1 MNNTQRQLIVNM
13 NGNFTKDKR
22 YRRKNSKG
30 KKRSPPKSG
39 QTDLTPSWSRHDP
52 TPEQKPE
59 ERSIRGKENSSTND
73 KLSKRKF
80 TMKRKTKYQ
89 EADNNYQTAHYSDQI
104 NHSRSKRE
112 PDVFSWWIDFDT
124 EEAQKMMEGIT
135 WENYRPASLPTE
147 KTGDEMTVD
156 EMTVDEI
163 LNLAFKGE
171 GASSLLTTTTKTHQ
185 QILREW
191 SEKAWENYL
200 SSIKSSNGVCA
211 WIGPKKNPWGSLYQP
226 NGQTQLCVN
235 KWPLLTAC

>member
-22 YRRKNSKG
+22 SRRKNSNG

-52 TPEQKPE
+52 TPEQTPE
-59 ERSIRGKENSSTND
+59 ERSSRGKENSTTND

-80 TMKRKTKYQ
+80 TLKRKTKYQ

-104 NHSRSKRE
+104 NQHRNKRD
-112 PDVFSWWIDFDT
+112 PDVVSWWTDYDI
-124 EEAQKMMEGIT
+124 EEAHKMMQGIS
-135 WENYRPASLPTE
+135 WENYQPASLPTE
-147 KTGDEMTVD
+147 KTADEMT
-156 EMTVDEI
+156 EDEI
-163 LNLAFKGE
+163 
-171 GASSLLTTTTKTHQ
+171 LTTTTKTHQ

-200 SSIKSSNGVCA
+200 SSIKTTNGVCA

-226 NGQTQLCVN
+226 NGLTQLCVN